1 MIGSQ
6 RKQVGWELGITIV
19 SIFLIIFATL
29 IPFDFSATQ
38 QSLAEILRSFLL
50 PVLKLDDL
58 LGNVFL
64 FVPFGFGLTAHAGR
78 KRVTRHWALAA
89 MIMMA
94 SFGLSLTVEVL
105 QIFLSSRTTSLSDV
119 LTNTIGGWVGYL
131 CFRWGR
137 DILFEY
143 FWKFTAQIRKLISL
157 KSLTLGFIGYLVFT
171 CGLLISLQNTTK
183 LSNWDPGATL
193 AIGNEPTGDRPWQGY
208 VDRVRLANQSLNQA
222 EINQLFSGVDIL
234 TGKTSLLVDYRFS
247 DINEAYP
254 DLTGNG
260 SGLAWR
266 DRPTSTQDSR
276 GILLTPNAWLK
287 TVKPVNLIADRVN
300 VSSEFTLSLTI
311 ATDDLNQRGPARIF
325 AFSRDEIRSNLV
337 LGQDKT
343 DLVVRLRT
351 PISGAN
357 GTYSPLII
365 PNFFA
370 DQRSH
375 DIIVTY
381 TQPNLSLY
389 VDKTQHAYIM
399 MLTPERILLKSL
411 FSFAILGLEFNWT
424 SIILSQLIY
433 YGFIFV
439 PLGSCLA
446 LITILI
452 RGQLISR
459 VLLIGNSILIPALIV
474 EGINLQYGLEY
485 FRPERL
491 LLGITVMSITMLGG
505 RHWFAPQ

>member
-1 MIGSQ
+1 
-6 RKQVGWELGITIV
+6 
-19 SIFLIIFATL
+19 
-29 IPFDFSATQ
+29 
-38 QSLAEILRSFLL
+38 
-50 PVLKLDDL
+50 
-58 LGNVFL
+58 
-64 FVPFGFGLTAHAGR
+64 
-78 KRVTRHWALAA
+78 
-89 MIMMA
+89 
-94 SFGLSLTVEVL
+94 
-105 QIFLSSRTTSLSDV
+105 
-119 LTNTIGGWVGYL
+119 
-131 CFRWGR
+131 
-137 DILFEY
+137 
-143 FWKFTAQIRKLISL
+143 
-157 KSLTLGFIGYLVFT
+157 
-171 CGLLISLQNTTK
+171 
-183 LSNWDPGATL
+183 
-193 AIGNEPTGDRPWQGY
+193 
-208 VDRVRLANQSLNQA
+208 
-222 EINQLFSGVDIL
+222 
-234 TGKTSLLVDYRFS
+234 
-247 DINEAYP
+247 
-254 DLTGNG
+254 
-260 SGLAWR
+260 
-266 DRPTSTQDSR
+266 
-276 GILLTPNAWLK
+276 
-287 TVKPVNLIADRVN
+287 
-300 VSSEFTLSLTI
+300 
-311 ATDDLNQRGPARIF
+311 
-325 AFSRDEIRSNLV
+325 
-337 LGQDKT
+337 
-343 DLVVRLRT
+343 VVRLRT

-365 PNFFA
+365 RNFFA